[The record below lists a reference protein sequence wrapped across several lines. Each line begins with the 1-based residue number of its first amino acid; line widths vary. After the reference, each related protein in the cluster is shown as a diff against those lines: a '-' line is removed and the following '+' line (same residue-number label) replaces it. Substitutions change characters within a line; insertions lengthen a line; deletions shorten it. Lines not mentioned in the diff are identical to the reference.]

1 MAATPRAVRVTQLAS
16 AALWFALGVAPA
28 VQPRAVKDF
37 AAALAAADPVSRA
50 RAACALK
57 KEGDLAVEAVT
68 PLVHLLADASPVDRA
83 VCEQHWGWHGDPLT
97 TPGELAAAALVSIG
111 SRAFDPVLSALKDS
125 RWVARRNAAWTLG
138 ALNDSRAAKA
148 LIEALKDAEADV
160 REQAAWALGALGEE
174 IATDALAGALK
185 DPHPAVRRQAA
196 WALGAIGDARATDSL
211 IAALKDTDAG
221 VRKQAAWAIGAIG
234 K

>member
-1 MAATPRAVRVTQLAS
+1 MAPRLDASRRTQVVSGVLWLALGAIPATQ
-16 AALWFALGVAPA
+16 ALGV
-28 VQPRAVKDF
+28 KD
-37 AAALAAADPVSRA
+37 AATMLAAADPVSRA
-50 RAACALK
+50 RAACDLK
-57 KEGDLAVEAVT
+57 KSGDLAVEAVT
-68 PLVHLLADASPVDRA
+68 PLVQLLADASPVERS
-83 VCEQHWGWHGDPLT
+83 VCEQHWGQHGDPLT

-148 LIEALKDAEADV
+148 LVEALKDSEADV

-174 IATDALAGALK
+174 IATEALVSALK
-185 DPHPAVRRQAA
+185 DPDPGVRRQAA
-196 WALGAIGDARATDSL
+196 WALGAIGDARATDGL